1 MTDFVDSHYEA
12 SALRPPPAPP
22 LRGETRADVA
32 VVGGG
37 FCGLSCALESA
48 RRGRKTVLLE
58 ARQVGWGASGRN
70 GGQFIYGYAAHDLP
84 RIARAAGA
92 PTRVLF
98 DAARAAIDLLR
109 ARIDDFKIEC
119 DRRQGFLCAA
129 DKARQARELA
139 LERDLLEREF
149 DYPTRLLDREQTRA
163 AIASERFVAA
173 LEDRASGHLHPLKYA
188 LGLARAARESGV
200 EICERSPARAI
211 EKTATGFSIQTDGG
225 VLRCSQLALC
235 GNAYMEELRPRLRR
249 RIMPVGTYIGATEPL
264 GERARALIP
273 GGHGVCDANFVID
286 YFRVADERL
295 LFGGR
300 VSYTARAPRDL
311 ARVMRARMLRT
322 FPQLADVKIER
333 AWGGNVAITQS
344 RFPDIG
350 RDSDGAHY
358 AQGFSGHGVA
368 LSGFA
373 GKLLA
378 DAMAG
383 EAELFDVFARV
394 KHRSFPG
401 GRVLRAP
408 ILAAAMLYFRLRD
421 LL

>member
-1 MTDFVDSHYEA
+1 MSPLSAADFAGFRARSNPRGAGAKRFCSKRGKSAGALRGATAANSSTATRRTICRASPAPPARRRGFCSMPRAPRSICCAPASTISKSNAIVGRAFCAPPTKRGKRANWRSSAIYSSANSIIRLAFWTASKRAPRSPA
-12 SALRPPPAPP
+12 SALSPRSKTAPPAICI
-22 LRGETRADVA
+22 RSNTRSD
-32 VVGGG
+32 
-37 FCGLSCALESA
+37 SRA
-48 RRGRKTVLLE
+48 RREKAESRFASAHRR
-58 ARQVGWGASGRN
+58 ARSKKPRPGFRSKPTAAFCAARN
-70 GGQFIYGYAAHDLP
+70 WRCAATP
-84 RIARAAGA
+84 TWKNCARA
-92 PTRVLF
+92 
-98 DAARAAIDLLR
+98 
-109 ARIDDFKIEC
+109 
-119 DRRQGFLCAA
+119 CAA
-129 DKARQARELA
+129 
-139 LERDLLEREF
+139 
-149 DYPTRLLDREQTRA
+149 
-163 AIASERFVAA
+163 AS
-173 LEDRASGHLHPLKYA
+173 
-188 LGLARAARESGV
+188 
-200 EICERSPARAI
+200 CRS
-211 EKTATGFSIQTDGG
+211 
-225 VLRCSQLALC
+225 
-235 GNAYMEELRPRLRR
+235 
-249 RIMPVGTYIGATEPL
+249 GTYIGATEPL
-264 GERARALIP
+264 GARADALIP